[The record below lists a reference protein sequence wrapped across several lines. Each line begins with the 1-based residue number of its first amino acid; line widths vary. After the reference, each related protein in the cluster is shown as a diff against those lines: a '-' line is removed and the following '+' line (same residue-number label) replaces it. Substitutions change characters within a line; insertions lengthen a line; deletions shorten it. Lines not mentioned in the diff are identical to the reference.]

1 MRVIGIFLLTVGAAM
16 LVGAI
21 PYFLYQSRISREE
34 QVELAQF
41 RQDIAAWGDSLSSAG
56 ATEDSALAREGIASR
71 QLAISRL
78 TYHAAPR
85 QEHLHRW
92 WHLTGSGTVM
102 LVAGVLLMIVG
113 GLTLRHALT
122 APWNLPPL
130 DERYRAQG

>member
-56 ATEDSALAREGIASR
+56 VAEDSALAREGIASR
-71 QLAISRL
+71 QLRPTVPLKPRRLDDAQRTSRRRSS
-78 TYHAAPR
+78 AAR
-85 QEHLHRW
+85 
-92 WHLTGSGTVM
+92 
-102 LVAGVLLMIVG
+102 
-113 GLTLRHALT
+113 TLS
-122 APWNLPPL
+122 
-130 DERYRAQG
+130 